1 VCSHESFCVSTTL
14 HLHVSTIRYAL
25 LAFEFTIVVLSAV
38 ALKKGVRKV
47 KGKLEVVM
55 YSVCFAVGIFAF
67 VTFYVL
73 CYRLNKNGYN
83 SQAQSQASSPSQN
96 HLNANDDLD
105 DDLAEYTLAAEEG
118 FAKSDNDY
126 YWLVRLMLIVWVALA
141 GVTLLA
147 WAYVQLVRGTQTQ
160 LPTFAYTHA
169 RTHVLANVCILTRTS
184 HRSTAATTTGR
195 YCNHHYNHHHH
206 PLHLFELNKN

>member
-1 VCSHESFCVSTTL
+1 MLTRNILRFINDIRTL
-14 HLHVSTIRYAL
+14 HLHNVSTIRYAL

-47 KGKLEVVM
+47 NGKLEMVM

-73 CYRLNKNGYN
+73 CNRINKNGYN

-105 DDLAEYTLAAEEG
+105 DDLTEFTIREENTFAQSENEY
-118 FAKSDNDY
+118 D
-126 YWLVRLMLIVWVALA
+126 WLVRLMLIVWVALA

-147 WAYVQLVRGTQTQ
+147 WAYVQLVRATQTKSRM
-160 LPTFAYTHA
+160 LALTRA
-169 RTHVLANVCILTRTS
+169 RTHERMDTRAKTLTA
-184 HRSTAATTTGR
+184 TAT
-195 YCNHHYNHHHH
+195 H
-206 PLHLFELNKN
+206 PPPSPPPLYLLEQNKN